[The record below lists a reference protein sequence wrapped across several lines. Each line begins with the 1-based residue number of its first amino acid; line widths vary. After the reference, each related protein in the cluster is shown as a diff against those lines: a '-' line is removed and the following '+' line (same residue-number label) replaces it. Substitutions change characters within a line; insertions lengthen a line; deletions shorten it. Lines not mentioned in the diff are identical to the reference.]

1 MKIKYDTDVDVLY
14 IALAEVSVADSEQIR
29 PGVIVHYDAED
40 NLVGVEVLHVK
51 KRKLPID
58 LARIDVDVA

>member
-14 IALAEVSVADSEQIR
+14 IALAEVRVADSEQIR

-40 NLVGVEVLHVK
+40 NLVGVGVLHVK